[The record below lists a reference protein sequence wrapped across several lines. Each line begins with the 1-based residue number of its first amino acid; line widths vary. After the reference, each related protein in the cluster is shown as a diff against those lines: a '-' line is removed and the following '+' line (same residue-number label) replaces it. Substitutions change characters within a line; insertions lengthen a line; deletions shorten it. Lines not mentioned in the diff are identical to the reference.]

1 MRTAKRLAVA
11 GVISIL
17 TLGVAPGIS
26 AGAVVGSVTTN
37 LAVPCCR

>member
-17 TLGVAPGIS
+17 SLGVTSGIS
-26 AGAVVGSVTTN
+26 GAALVGSVTTN
-37 LAVPCCR
+37 VAIPCCK

>member
-17 TLGVAPGIS
+17 SLGVAPGIS
-26 AGAVVGSVTTN
+26 GAALVGSVN
-37 LAVPCCR
+37 SNAIVCCK

>member
-17 TLGVAPGIS
+17 SLGIAPGIS
-26 AGAVVGSVTTN
+26 GAALVGSINTN
-37 LAVPCCR
+37 VAIPCCR

>member
-17 TLGVAPGIS
+17 SLGVTSGIS
-26 AGAVVGSVTTN
+26 GAALVGSVTTN
-37 LAVPCCR
+37 VAVPCCR